1 MLNRTRAPLYC
12 FIIISLTVLAFLRI
26 GPNGAIDLNI
36 LSLLPT
42 NERDVVVD
50 QAVDSITQKINRNHS
65 YLIFSAKK
73 ETAKKSALI
82 VTEIL
87 KDSDL
92 YSDIKVMFDGPES
105 KNIGSF
111 YFPYRYRLVDIGV
124 ADQARDEKLVQET
137 IKQLYSPVGGGMGAL
152 FSSDPF
158 FLFSRFLSEN
168 LKDNQLTFTIE
179 DGMLIK
185 TTSDLTYV
193 YIQTT
198 LRDSPFNLE
207 IQKAVDKL
215 KISLLSSLD
224 GKSQIVT
231 AGIIEHAIKGSKNAE
246 AEIALVGG
254 VSILGILL
262 LVLLIFRSIT
272 PVLASLVTIILGLTA
287 GFSITLLIFGQVH
300 IITLVAGG
308 SLIGISI
315 DYSFHFFSDMFRQKS
330 GWSPSDALNHIWP
343 GISLGLITSILAF
356 AALLMAPFPG
366 LKQLAVF
373 SIAGLLGAFGSVI
386 FLLPHLTARMQ
397 VHKNPAILSYLKLW
411 VAWWQLNNSR
421 RIQLIIFVVSIVLM
435 FAASVIL
442 KSDDDVRML
451 QAPAPEVLADEAQL
465 KSLLNQNFG
474 TQFILVEGKTAEEV
488 LQNEEYLIEGLSE
501 LDWPHSNQLNWLG
514 VSSFIPS
521 IKKQENNLML
531 VASLS
536 RPNNDG
542 AIDQLAES
550 VGLSDTVIDIFNAE
564 IDKSS
569 TIPLTF
575 NTWFTAPI
583 LSDIKRLWVG
593 DTLRGK
599 ASIVLLRD
607 GLDPK
612 AISTITRSI
621 NNVRYV
627 DNVAE
632 ISQTIKKYREKA
644 IYLLII
650 GYMIIVTTLFRRYGV
665 SGTVSVILPPFAAV
679 ATTSM
684 LLVFLGEVMNLFTL
698 VGFILVLGIGVDYT
712 LFYRE
717 AGRAKPSTMLALFLS
732 MASTV
737 LAFGL
742 LSFSSILAI
751 HSFGITVLIGIIIA
765 FLLAPMA
772 GTSLSRK

>member
-1 MLNRTRAPLYC
+1 MRNRTKAFLYC
-12 FIIISLTVLAFLRI
+12 LVIISLAALAFLRVDPK
-26 GPNGAIDLNI
+26 GPIDLNI

-42 NERDVVVD
+42 NERDVVVE
-50 QAVDSITQKINRNHS
+50 QAAGSIAQKINRNHN
-65 YLIFSAKK
+65 YLIFSAGK

-82 VTEIL
+82 AAEIM

-111 YFPYRYRLVDIGV
+111 YFPYRYRLVDIGA
-124 ADQARDEKLVQET
+124 ADQTRDERLVQEA
-137 IKQLYSPVGGGMGAL
+137 IKQLYSPMGGGMGAL
-152 FSSDPF
+152 FPNDPF
-158 FLFSRFLSEN
+158 FLFSHFLSKN
-168 LKDNQLTFTIE
+168 FKDNQRTFTIE

-207 IQKAVDKL
+207 IQEAVDKL
-215 KISLLSSLD
+215 KTSLLSGLN
-224 GKSQIVT
+224 GESQTLT
-231 AGIIEHAIKGSKNAE
+231 AGIIEHAIMGSKNAE

-254 VSILGILL
+254 VSILGILI
-262 LVLLIFRSIT
+262 VILLIFRSIT
-272 PVLASLVTIILGLTA
+272 PVLGSLVTIILGLTV
-287 GFSITLLIFGQVH
+287 GFSLTLLIFGQVH

-315 DYSFHFFSDMFRQKS
+315 DYSSHFFADVFRQKN
-330 GWSPSDALNHIWP
+330 GWSPSVALDHIWQ
-343 GISLGLITSILAF
+343 GIFLGLITSVLAF
-356 AALLMAPFPG
+356 SALLIAPFPG

-373 SIAGLLGAFGSVI
+373 SIAGLLGAFGAVI
-386 FLLPHLTARMQ
+386 FLLPLLTARMH
-397 VHKNPAILSYLKLW
+397 VHQNPAILSHLKLW

-421 RIQLIIFVVSIVLM
+421 SLQSIVIVVSIVLM
-435 FAASVIL
+435 SAASVLL

-451 QAPAPEVLADEAQL
+451 QAPAPEVLADETQL

-474 TQFILVEGKTAEEV
+474 TQFILVEGATAEEV
-488 LQNEEYLIEGLSE
+488 LQNEEYLIEVLSE
-501 LDWPHSNQLNWLG
+501 LDWPQGNQPNWLG

-521 IKKQENNLML
+521 IKKQENNLKL
-531 VASLS
+531 VASLGHPKDEGVIN
-536 RPNNDG
+536 R
-542 AIDQLAES
+542 LAES
-550 VGLSDTVIDIFNAE
+550 VGLSDTVIDAFNTE
-564 IDKSS
+564 IDNSS

-575 NTWFTAPI
+575 NSWFISPI
-583 LSDIKRLWVG
+583 LPDIKRLWVG
-593 DTLRGK
+593 DTVRGK

-607 GLDPK
+607 GLDSNVIS
-612 AISTITRSI
+612 AITGPID
-621 NNVRYV
+621 NVRYV

-632 ISQTIKKYREKA
+632 ISQTIKTYREKA
-644 IYLLII
+644 VYLLII
-650 GYMIIVTTLFRRYGV
+650 GYVIIAATLFRRYGA
-665 SGTVSVILPPFAAV
+665 SGTVSVVLPPFAAV
-679 ATTSM
+679 ATTAM

-698 VGFILVLGIGVDYT
+698 VGLILVLGIGIDYT

-717 AGRAKPSTMLALFLS
+717 ARRAKPSTMLAIFLS
-732 MASTV
+732 MSSTV

-751 HSFGITVLIGIIIA
+751 HSFGITVLIGITIA

-772 GTSLSRK
+772 GTSVSST